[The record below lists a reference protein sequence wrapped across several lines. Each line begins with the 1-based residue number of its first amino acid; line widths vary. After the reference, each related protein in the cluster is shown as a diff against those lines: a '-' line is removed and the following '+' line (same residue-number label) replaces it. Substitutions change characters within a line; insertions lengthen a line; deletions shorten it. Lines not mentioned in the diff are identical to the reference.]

1 MSFNNLTISWM
12 WNVIPSSCW
21 RFTQISGTRKFEMVR
36 EIFFFET
43 KTEVKWKQRC
53 NKLTCTLYKLNI
65 EKKNSGR
72 YTFHSSLFTGCYMMV
87 LYQTK
92 YRHWWRFPVLSG
104 GIYRTPDC
112 EPCWVLL
119 WEWHT
124 PYPLKSIFVSF
135 ENFRAFP
142 NSPYSSSCSQ
152 KSFRCLPM
160 YVADF
165 CLIFIYWG
173 TCFRPEDAWNVY
185 ASDVMQPSVCSVTYT
200 VTNITEI

>member
-1 MSFNNLTISWM
+1 MKWYVYIS
-12 WNVIPSSCW
+12 
-21 RFTQISGTRKFEMVR
+21 

-53 NKLTCTLYKLNI
+53 NKLTCTLHKLNI
-65 EKKNSGR
+65 EKKNSVR

-92 YRHWWRFPVLSG
+92 NRHWWRFPVLSG

-112 EPCWVLL
+112 EPWWVLL
-119 WEWHT
+119 WECHI

-152 KSFRCLPM
+152 KSFPLFTYVRCWFLFNIYLLGNLFSSWRCTKCLCLGRYTTISMLNYIYHNKYNWNIINKM
-160 YVADF
+160 YLYQD
-165 CLIFIYWG
+165 
-173 TCFRPEDAWNVY
+173 DN
-185 ASDVMQPSVCSVTYT
+185 
-200 VTNITEI
+200 